1 MCAHHKWFAFSY
13 LLCTYLLLS
22 WFWKI
27 SKCHAADNSKIKYIM
42 RYLRPLMLHPES
54 LKSKAQKT
62 WINYVIR
69 ELQNYQITE
78 CRLKKDLSINNF
90 SDLQASYKKNTI
102 QITSLLDKNL
112 PKVLQEELFDVGLYL
127 IRYCFFLLSF
137 LLC

>member
-1 MCAHHKWFAFSY
+1 
-13 LLCTYLLLS
+13 
-22 WFWKI
+22 
-27 SKCHAADNSKIKYIM
+27 M
-42 RYLRPLMLHPES
+42 RYLRPLILQPES

-90 SDLQASYKKNTI
+90 SDLQASYEKNTI
-102 QITSLLDKNL
+102 QITTLLDKNL

-127 IRYCFFLLSF
+127 IRYYQSHRKRSTVPAVLRTACRKYD
-137 LLC
+137 

>member
-1 MCAHHKWFAFSY
+1 
-13 LLCTYLLLS
+13 
-22 WFWKI
+22 
-27 SKCHAADNSKIKYIM
+27 M
-42 RYLRPLMLHPES
+42 RYLRPLILQPES

-90 SDLQASYKKNTI
+90 SDLQASYEKNTI
-102 QITSLLDKNL
+102 QITTLLDKNL

-127 IRYCFFLLSF
+127 IRYHSLFLFLLTSIENIFELFLRAQSF
-137 LLC
+137 TSLTERSPSRVKT